1 VQVFALQPPP
11 NAVIV
16 RVAEQPVESTSVTD
30 LLIGAIGL
38 TGVLLLAAVVLG
50 VVLGGALIGFKL
62 LRAKYNLEPA
72 SDRDSLRVTPN
83 STT

>member
-1 VQVFALQPPP
+1 MFALQPPP

-50 VVLGGALIGFKL
+50 VVLGGALIGFRL

>member
-1 VQVFALQPPP
+1 MFALQPPP

-50 VVLGGALIGFKL
+50 VVLGGAIIGFRL